1 VSGQAPAFS
10 APASLAVAR
19 ELGWRRV
26 LVVGSPGAGKTSFA
40 VELAA
45 GLDLPLI
52 HLDFEYW
59 RAGWEPTLPEEWRAR
74 VEELISR
81 EAWVMDG
88 NYGAT
93 LATRLARGDAAV
105 FLDVPRPTC
114 IRNVLLRIVRN
125 RGRPGPGL
133 PPGCPERFDLAF
145 LLWVWNYER
154 RSRLRVID
162 LLAAS
167 GLPVVHLRNRH
178 EAVQWLLT

>member
-1 VSGQAPAFS
+1 MSCQAPAFS

-19 ELGWRRV
+19 ELGWRRL

-40 VELAA
+40 IELAG

-59 RAGWEPTLPEEWRAR
+59 RSGWEPTLPHEWRAR

-93 LATRLARGDAAV
+93 LETRLARADAAV
-105 FLDVPRPTC
+105 FLDVPRLTC
-114 IRNVLLRIVRN
+114 VRNVLLRMVRN

-133 PPGCPERFDLAF
+133 PPGCPERFDPAF

-154 RSRLRVID
+154 RSRLRVIE
-162 LLAAS
+162 LLGAS
-167 GLPVVHLRNRH
+167 GLQVVHLRNRR

>member
-1 VSGQAPAFS
+1 M
-10 APASLAVAR
+10 
-19 ELGWRRV
+19 
-26 LVVGSPGAGKTSFA
+26 VGSPGAGKTSFA

-59 RAGWEPTLPEEWRAR
+59 RAGWEPTPAEEWRAR

-93 LATRLARGDAAV
+93 LATRLARADAGV

-114 IRNVLLRIVRN
+114 IRNVLFRMVRN

-133 PPGCPERFDLAF
+133 PPGCPERIDLAF

>member
-19 ELGWRRV
+19 ELCWRRV

-40 VELAA
+40 VEVA
-45 GLDLPLI
+45 GGLELPLN

-59 RAGWEPTLPEEWRAR
+59 RPGWEPTPADEWRAR
-74 VEELISR
+74 VDELISR

-93 LATRLARGDAAV
+93 LETRLARADAAA
-105 FLDVPRPTC
+105 FLDVPRLTC
-114 IRNVLLRIVRN
+114 IRNVLLRMVRN

-133 PPGCPERFDLAF
+133 PPGCPERFDPAF
-145 LLWVWNYER
+145 LLWVWDYER
-154 RSRLRVID
+154 RSRLRVLD
-162 LLAAS
+162 LLAGS
-167 GLPVVHLRNRH
+167 GLPVVHLRNRC